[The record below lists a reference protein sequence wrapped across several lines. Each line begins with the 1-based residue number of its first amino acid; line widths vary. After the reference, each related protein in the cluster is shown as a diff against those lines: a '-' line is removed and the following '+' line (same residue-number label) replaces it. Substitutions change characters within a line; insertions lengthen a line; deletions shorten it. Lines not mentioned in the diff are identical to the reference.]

1 MNQTSS
7 QELEKR
13 ETGDVRAAEGTRPG
27 PVVAPAVD
35 IFESADAISVLADI
49 PGVEAEDLVID
60 LNEDVLT
67 ITGPC
72 KDPERE
78 GEREVVREY
87 RCGTF
92 QRRFTL
98 SEVVDQAGIDATIS
112 DGVLK
117 LRLPKVDR
125 AKPTK
130 IEVKSAN

>member
-1 MNQTSS
+1 MNETSS
-7 QELEKR
+7 RELEKR
-13 ETGDVRAAEGTRPG
+13 EAADVQTPEGTRPG
-27 PVVAPAVD
+27 PTVRPAVD
-35 IFESADAISVLADI
+35 IFESAEAITVLADI

-60 LNEDVLT
+60 LNDDVLT

-72 KDPERE
+72 GDPERE
-78 GEREVVREY
+78 GEHDILREY

-112 DGVLK
+112 NGVLR
-117 LRLPKVDR
+117 LELPKVDR

-130 IEVKSAN
+130 IEVKSAD